1 MIGHGFGPGG
11 KLSFL
16 LRRNLER
23 NKRNRVARNTA
34 VAVQVVPSI
43 VLIGRWMRSDSDC
56 VMVNCGLT
64 KAVFIVIERWSLL
77 PE

>member
-43 VLIGRWMRSDSDC
+43 VLIGRWMRSG